1 MAKARRAYNANEI
14 KVAKEAIDDAIRK
27 TLSSKYI
34 TQERRNVLEYNAI
47 TLIEAQ
53 FDSREN
59 KDIYDRAYN
68 STINTINSWQFDF
81 LHDDE
86 KAKMNKTAQPQQPQ
100 TQPATVKTS
109 EATPKPTEDKPD
121 NKNML
126 IIVAVVAVIIV
137 GVCIFFMTKKK

>member
-1 MAKARRAYNANEI
+1 MAKARDYSDKQIEQ
-14 KVAKEAIDDAIRK
+14 AKKAIDDAIKK
-27 TLSSKYI
+27 TLSTKYI
-34 TQERRNVLEYNAI
+34 TQERREILEYNAI
-47 TLIEAQ
+47 TVMDAQ
-53 FDSREN
+53 FDGKSVN
-59 KDIYDRAYN
+59 DAYDRAYSAAFN
-68 STINTINSWQFDF
+68 IINSWKFDF
-81 LHDDE
+81 LKEDE
-86 KAKMNKTAQPQQPQ
+86 DAKMNKTTQPQ